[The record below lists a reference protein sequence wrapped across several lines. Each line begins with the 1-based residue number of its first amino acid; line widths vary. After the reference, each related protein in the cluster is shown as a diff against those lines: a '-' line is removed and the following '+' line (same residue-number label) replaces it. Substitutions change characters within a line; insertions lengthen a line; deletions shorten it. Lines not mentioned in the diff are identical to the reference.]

1 MEEPEKIRPAMNKS
15 MTTLSEAKR
24 KAESVIKNPRKRGKL
39 LDTAS
44 SLASSGIHALQI
56 SGITEKI
63 SPLVRMVRCTASREY
78 LDTPW
83 QSIVLITA
91 ALIYFVSPFD
101 AIADFLPVIGF
112 IDDAAVISAVFAAIS
127 KDVEKFIAWE
137 ATKTASNTESISS
150 PEPE

>member
-1 MEEPEKIRPAMNKS
+1 ME
-15 MTTLSEAKR
+15 MTRTLDEATR
-24 KAESVIKNPRKRGKL
+24 KAESLLKSPRKRSKL
-39 LDTAS
+39 LDTATRM
-44 SLASSGIHALQI
+44 ASSGKSALQL
-56 SGITEKI
+56 SGITGKI
-63 SPLVRMVRCTASREY
+63 TPLVRMVRCTASREY
-78 LDTPW
+78 LNTPW

-137 ATKTASNTESISS
+137 ATKPPSDDAIISS
-150 PEPE
+150 AEPE